1 VAVNLSPPLTL
12 EHLQHEARPY
22 PSNLLPKKGTALGL
36 FAAGFHGWNDIV
48 WFSLAGLQTT
58 CVDVDGDK
66 LLEMAAIYPDGWD
79 FHVDDAWDFAEQATQ
94 EGRTWDVVSVDPFF
108 GDDAPRA
115 WDALY
120 LWAGLARRL
129 LTVTVKPDTHLNVP
143 DGWKFS
149 YFPRSGNAAWLVMTR

>member
-1 VAVNLSPPLTL
+1 MNLALPALTL

-48 WFSLAGLQTT
+48 WFSTRRPTNDVCRRGRRQAPRDGRDLPGRLGVPRRRRLGLRRAG
-58 CVDVDGDK
+58 
-66 LLEMAAIYPDGWD
+66 A
-79 FHVDDAWDFAEQATQ
+79 Q

-120 LWAGLARRL
+120 LWAGLARSL

-143 DGWKFS
+143 DGWEVLLFS
-149 YFPRSGNAAWLVMTR
+149 A